1 MITFTVLLILLAIIV
16 IIGAVIL
23 GVIGVGF
30 ALTFGDI
37 IICALIIIGLCKLI
51 FGRKNKKKE

>member
-1 MITFTVLLILLAIIV
+1 MVTFMCLLVILAIIV
-16 IIGAVIL
+16 IIGVVIL

-37 IICALIIIGLCKLI
+37 IVCAVIVVALCKLI
-51 FGRKNKKKE
+51 FGRKKKG